1 MMNILDIQDKL
12 KSLSQD
18 QLANEMQMPS
28 GAVPQFLVLGELNR
42 RQSMRQ
48 SMQQQGAGAQ
58 TVAQELLNGAGVPS
72 EGMSEMGRS
81 MAPKSSIA
89 QNTGIGSLPQQ
100 APPPEQGG
108 IAALVP
114 EQATG
119 MNKGGRVKH
128 YQKPEDDNK
137 SKGSERDRTE
147 RNFQAMYGIDDKPV
161 KSADYEVMK
170 WIANALNPVENAKSA
185 YSDARSGDIVGAGLN
200 AASII
205 PVGSGLSLLAR
216 MGMQAGP
223 SIYDDMRGNNA
234 TGMFAG
240 GPVMKMA
247 AGRTPPSGN
256 WYDVILDLLGG
267 TSDEEMRQIEA
278 SRYGDAR
285 AKIHDEN
292 GKVVPDPEAEDRSWF
307 NPAPAPQRSGPTPLS
322 VFNRQE
328 EQRKAAAAATEP
340 PSGAATTGASGSG
353 SGSGSGPMSSYE
365 KMLQDAMANAE
376 KKAKQDKWLA
386 LAQAGMSL
394 MSSTSG
400 SFAGALGE
408 AGKVGIESLQGSRDV
423 AEQNKLNLGKEMFG
437 IEQARAAQARAAAAS
452 GRKRELT
459 SSDLMAQLDKVQ
471 KFIDTID
478 PPPDGIS
485 EPIPLGPAEQAS
497 VDEAKAYR
505 DSLIQEISRMGIGA
519 ADLSDPAQ

>member
-100 APPPEQGG
+100 APPPEQGAG
-108 IAALVP
+108 IAALAP
-114 EQATG
+114 Q
-119 MNKGGRVKH
+119 
-128 YQKPEDDNK
+128 QP
-137 SKGSERDRTE
+137 
-147 RNFQAMYGIDDKPV
+147 
-161 KSADYEVMK
+161 
-170 WIANALNPVENAKSA
+170 
-185 YSDARSGDIVGAGLN
+185 
-200 AASII
+200 
-205 PVGSGLSLLAR
+205 
-216 MGMQAGP
+216 MGM
-223 SIYDDMRGNNA
+223 Y
-234 TGMFAG
+234 AG

-247 AGRTPPSGN
+247 GGSQGAIDRNSYTLPQIIGN
-256 WYDVILDLLGG
+256 SLGDF
-267 TSDEEMRQIEA
+267 SDWW
-278 SRYGDAR
+278 
-285 AKIHDEN
+285 N
-292 GKVVPDPEAEDRSWF
+292 
-307 NPAPAPQRSGPTPLS
+307 SGPTYAPRVNPRDPLVEIDPLTGKPIQRPSS
-322 VFNRQE
+322 VDPRESNAMTAVRP
-328 EQRKAAAAATEP
+328 AVTAPATDP
-340 PSGAATTGASGSG
+340 FAPQKPTNDTTRAGSG
-353 SGSGSGPMSSYE
+353 SGAGGAGPMSSYE
-365 KMLQDAMANAE
+365 KMLQDAMDNAE

-386 LAQAGMSL
+386 LAQAGMAL

-408 AGKVGIESLQGSRDV
+408 AGKVGIEALQGSRDT
-423 AEQNKLNLGKEMFG
+423 AEQNRLNLGKEMFG
-437 IEQARAAQARAAAAS
+437 IEEARAAQARAAAAS

-478 PPPDGIS
+478 PPPDGITD
-485 EPIPLGPAEQAS
+485 PIPLGPAEQAS

-505 DSLIQEISRMGIGA
+505 DSLIQKLSGMGVGA
-519 ADLSDPAQ
+519 MDLSDPAQ

>member
-100 APPPEQGG
+100 APPPEQGAG
-108 IAALVP
+108 IAALAP
-114 EQATG
+114 QQPMG
-119 MNKGGRVKH
+119 
-128 YQKPEDDNK
+128 
-137 SKGSERDRTE
+137 
-147 RNFQAMYGIDDKPV
+147 MYGGGVV
-161 KSADYEVMK
+161 KLQAGTDEERRAEIIRNRNNIFRGIGSANDYVTNTVDQLVFGLPLAGVET
-170 WIANALNPVENAKSA
+170 AATAL
-185 YSDARSGDIVGAGLN
+185 GDVGAG
-200 AASII
+200 I
-205 PVGSGLSLLAR
+205 
-216 MGMQAGP
+216 
-223 SIYDDMRGNNA
+223 
-234 TGMFAG
+234 TGMIPGMEGISMGLYDMAG
-240 GPVMKMA
+240 QSA
-247 AGRTPPSGN
+247 ENADR
-256 WYDVILDLLGG
+256 Y
-267 TSDEEMRQIEA
+267 MRE
-278 SRYGDAR
+278 GLF
-285 AKIHDEN
+285 
-292 GKVVPDPEAEDRSWF
+292 PDNPYYQTKPDSHGSKAEPEAPNNKPNWMDKI
-307 NPAPAPQRSGPTPLS
+307 NAPELLKRFAAIDAER
-322 VFNRQE
+322 
-328 EQRKAAAAATEP
+328 AAAANAKKGNGS
-340 PSGAATTGASGSG
+340 SGAGGA
-353 SGSGSGPMSSYE
+353 GPMSSYE

-386 LAQAGMSL
+386 LAQAGMAL

-408 AGKVGIESLQGSRDV
+408 AGKVGIEALQGSRDV
-423 AEQNKLNLGKEMFG
+423 AEQNKLKLGQEMFG
-437 IEQARAAQARAAAAS
+437 IEQARAAQARAAATS
-452 GRKRELT
+452 GQRRAPTAK
-459 SSDLMAQLDKVQ
+459 DLMSQLNDVQ
-471 KFIDTID
+471 EFINTIN

-485 EPIPLGPAEQAS
+485 EPRVLSPAEQAS
-497 VDEAKAYR
+497 IDEAMAIR
-505 DSLIQEISRMGIGA
+505 DALVQAIGQMGVGA

>member
-100 APPPEQGG
+100 APPPEQGAG
-108 IAALVP
+108 IAALAP
-114 EQATG
+114 QQPMG
-119 MNKGGRVKH
+119 
-128 YQKPEDDNK
+128 
-137 SKGSERDRTE
+137 
-147 RNFQAMYGIDDKPV
+147 MYG
-161 KSADYEVMK
+161 
-170 WIANALNPVENAKSA
+170 
-185 YSDARSGDIVGAGLN
+185 
-200 AASII
+200 
-205 PVGSGLSLLAR
+205 
-216 MGMQAGP
+216 
-223 SIYDDMRGNNA
+223 
-234 TGMFAG
+234 G
-240 GPVMKMA
+240 GPVTKMA
-247 AGRTPPSGN
+247 GGSQGAIDRNSYTLPQIIGN
-256 WYDVILDLLGG
+256 WW
-267 TSDEEMRQIEA
+267 
-278 SRYGDAR
+278 
-285 AKIHDEN
+285 N
-292 GKVVPDPEAEDRSWF
+292 
-307 NPAPAPQRSGPTPLS
+307 SGPTYAPRVNPRDPL
-322 VFNRQE
+322 VEIDPLTGKPIQ
-328 EQRKAAAAATEP
+328 P
-340 PSGAATTGASGSG
+340 PSPVDPRESNAMTAPRPTVTAPATDPFAPQKPTNDTTRAGSG
-353 SGSGSGPMSSYE
+353 SGAGGAGPMSSYE

-386 LAQAGMSL
+386 LAQAGMAL

-408 AGKVGIESLQGSRDV
+408 AGKVGIEALQGSRDV
-423 AEQNKLNLGKEMFG
+423 AEQNKLKLGQEMFG
-437 IEQARAAQARAAAAS
+437 IEQDRAAQARAAATS
-452 GRKRELT
+452 GQRRAPTAK
-459 SSDLMAQLDKVQ
+459 DLMSQLNDVQ
-471 KFIDTID
+471 EFINTIN

-485 EPIPLGPAEQAS
+485 EPRVLSPAEQAS
-497 VDEAKAYR
+497 IDEAMSIR
-505 DSLIQEISRMGIGA
+505 DALVQAIGQMGVGA

>member
-100 APPPEQGG
+100 APPPEQGAG
-108 IAALVP
+108 IAALAP
-114 EQATG
+114 QQPMG
-119 MNKGGRVKH
+119 
-128 YQKPEDDNK
+128 
-137 SKGSERDRTE
+137 
-147 RNFQAMYGIDDKPV
+147 MYG
-161 KSADYEVMK
+161 
-170 WIANALNPVENAKSA
+170 
-185 YSDARSGDIVGAGLN
+185 
-200 AASII
+200 
-205 PVGSGLSLLAR
+205 
-216 MGMQAGP
+216 
-223 SIYDDMRGNNA
+223 
-234 TGMFAG
+234 G
-240 GPVMKMA
+240 GPVTKMA

-256 WYDVILDLLGG
+256 WYDSIVDLLGG

-328 EQRKAAAAATEP
+328 EQRKAAAAAAAP
-340 PSGAATTGASGSG
+340 DGGAATTGASGSG

-365 KMLQDAMANAE
+365 KMLQDAMDNAE

-386 LAQAGMSL
+386 LAQAGMAL

-408 AGKVGIESLQGSRDV
+408 AGKVGIEALQGSRDV
-423 AEQNKLNLGKEMFG
+423 AEQNKLKLGQEMFG

-452 GRKRELT
+452 GQRRAPTAK
-459 SSDLMAQLDKVQ
+459 DLMSQLNDVQ
-471 KFIDTID
+471 EFIDTIN
-478 PPPDGIS
+478 PTPG
-485 EPIPLGPAEQAS
+485 LGEEAKILSPAEQAS
-497 VDEAKAYR
+497 VDEA
-505 DSLIQEISRMGIGA
+505 MGIRDALVQAIGQMGVGA
-519 ADLSDPAQ
+519 ADLSDTSQ

>member
-1 MMNILDIQDKL
+1 
-12 KSLSQD
+12 
-18 QLANEMQMPS
+18 
-28 GAVPQFLVLGELNR
+28 
-42 RQSMRQ
+42 
-48 SMQQQGAGAQ
+48 
-58 TVAQELLNGAGVPS
+58 
-72 EGMSEMGRS
+72 

-100 APPPEQGG
+100 APPPEQGAG
-108 IAALVP
+108 IAALAPQQPV
-114 EQATG
+114 G
-119 MNKGGRVKH
+119 
-128 YQKPEDDNK
+128 
-137 SKGSERDRTE
+137 
-147 RNFQAMYGIDDKPV
+147 MYG
-161 KSADYEVMK
+161 
-170 WIANALNPVENAKSA
+170 
-185 YSDARSGDIVGAGLN
+185 
-200 AASII
+200 
-205 PVGSGLSLLAR
+205 
-216 MGMQAGP
+216 
-223 SIYDDMRGNNA
+223 
-234 TGMFAG
+234 G
-240 GPVMKMA
+240 GPVTKMA

-256 WYDVILDLLGG
+256 WYDSIVDLLGG

-322 VFNRQE
+322 VFNQQE
-328 EQRKAAAAATEP
+328 EQRKASAAQVAAEEEKKKN
-340 PSGAATTGASGSG
+340 AASAGGSG
-353 SGSGSGPMSSYE
+353 SGGSGPMSSYE

-386 LAQAGMSL
+386 LAQAGMAL

-408 AGKVGIESLQGSRDV
+408 AGKVGIEALQGSRDV
-423 AEQNKLNLGKEMFG
+423 AEQNKLKLGQEMFG
-437 IEQARAAQARAAAAS
+437 IEQARAAQARAAAAA

-478 PPPDGIS
+478 PPPDGIT

-505 DSLIQEISRMGIGA
+505 DSLVQAIGQMGMGA
-519 ADLSDPAQ
+519 ADLADPAQ